1 MIRLPEVPGQRGGN
15 CYVYPVIVLFP
26 IILIFI
32 GLPLKVVIA
41 VQKRLCRRNSKWV
54 GLILPAAALV
64 YGLFLTIIMS
74 VVMFHY
80 DGPPMITTT
89 GYTVPAGASS
99 SYEPS
104 PEDISVSYFPD
115 PEHPLPPRNG
125 GRLPVRVQYPHL
137 VSGVDLAEKPA
148 GGAGEG
154 GNGQNEGPGIRVR
167 KL

>member
-32 GLPLKVVIA
+32 GLPLKAVIA

-64 YGLFLTIIMS
+64 CGLFLTAVLS
-74 VVMFHY
+74 VAMLHY
-80 DGPPMITTT
+80 DGPPMITEMS
-89 GYTVPAGASS
+89 YTPPAGAPS

-104 PEDISVSYFPD
+104 PDEITVTYFPD
-115 PEHPLPPRNG
+115 PEHPLTPGMIG
-125 GRLPVRVQYPHL
+125 GFLFVFNIPTLSLGWIWLKSRREEQVK
-137 VSGVDLAEKPA
+137 AEMDKMRA
-148 GGAGEG
+148 QEL
-154 GNGQNEGPGIRVR
+154 E
-167 KL
+167 

>member
-1 MIRLPEVPGQRGGN
+1 MFILLLILS
-15 CYVYPVIVLFP
+15 PV
-26 IILIFI
+26 ILIFV
-32 GLPLKVVIA
+32 GLPLMAVIA
-41 VQKRLCRRNSKWV
+41 VQKRLCRKNSKWV

-64 YGLFLTIIMS
+64 YGLFLTVTMS

-115 PEHPLPPRNG
+115 PEHPLTPGMVGDSCSCSTSPPCLWG
-125 GRLPVRVQYPHL
+125 GF
-137 VSGVDLAEKPA
+137 G
-148 GGAGEG
+148 
-154 GNGQNEGPGIRVR
+154 
-167 KL
+167 

>member
-1 MIRLPEVPGQRGGN
+1 MFILLLF
-15 CYVYPVIVLFP
+15 LFP

-32 GLPLKVVIA
+32 GLPLKAVIA

-99 SYEPS
+99 SYGPS

>member
-32 GLPLKVVIA
+32 GLPLKAVIA

-64 YGLFLTIIMS
+64 CGLFLTAVLS
-74 VVMFHY
+74 VAMLHY
-80 DGPPMITTT
+80 DGPPMITEMS
-89 GYTVPAGASS
+89 YTPPAGAPS

-104 PEDISVSYFPD
+104 PDEITVTYFPD
-115 PEHPLPPRNG
+115 PEHPLTPGMVAGFLFVFNIPTLSLGWIWLKSR
-125 GRLPVRVQYPHL
+125 REEQVK
-137 VSGVDLAEKPA
+137 AEMDKMRA
-148 GGAGEG
+148 QEL
-154 GNGQNEGPGIRVR
+154 E
-167 KL
+167 

>member
-32 GLPLKVVIA
+32 GLPLKAVIA

-89 GYTVPAGASS
+89 GYTVPTGASS

-115 PEHPLPPRNG
+115 PEHPLTPGMVGDSCSCSTSQLCLWG
-125 GRLPVRVQYPHL
+125 GF
-137 VSGVDLAEKPA
+137 G
-148 GGAGEG
+148 
-154 GNGQNEGPGIRVR
+154 
-167 KL
+167 

>member
-1 MIRLPEVPGQRGGN
+1 MFILLLILS
-15 CYVYPVIVLFP
+15 PV
-26 IILIFI
+26 ILIFV
-32 GLPLKVVIA
+32 GLPLMAVIA

-54 GLILPAAALV
+54 
-64 YGLFLTIIMS
+64 TMS

-115 PEHPLPPRNG
+115 TEHPLTPGMVG
-125 GRLPVRVQYPHL
+125 GFLFVFNIPTLSLGWIWLKSRREEQVKAEMEKMKVQEL
-137 VSGVDLAEKPA
+137 E
-148 GGAGEG
+148 
-154 GNGQNEGPGIRVR
+154 
-167 KL
+167 

>member
-1 MIRLPEVPGQRGGN
+1 
-15 CYVYPVIVLFP
+15 
-26 IILIFI
+26 
-32 GLPLKVVIA
+32 
-41 VQKRLCRRNSKWV
+41 
-54 GLILPAAALV
+54 
-64 YGLFLTIIMS
+64 
-74 VVMFHY
+74 
-80 DGPPMITTT
+80 MITTT

-115 PEHPLPPRNG
+115 PEHPLTPGMVG
-125 GRLPVRVQYPHL
+125 GFLFVFNIPTWSL
-137 VSGVDLAEKPA
+137 GVDMAEKPE

>member
-1 MIRLPEVPGQRGGN
+1 MFILLLILSP
-15 CYVYPVIVLFP
+15 F
-26 IILIFI
+26 ILIFV
-32 GLPLKVVIA
+32 GLPLMAVIA
-41 VQKRLCRRNSKWV
+41 FQKRLCRRNSKWV

-74 VVMFHY
+74 VVRFHY

>member
-1 MIRLPEVPGQRGGN
+1 MFILLLILS
-15 CYVYPVIVLFP
+15 PV
-26 IILIFI
+26 ILIFV
-32 GLPLKVVIA
+32 GLPLMAVIA
-41 VQKRLCRRNSKWV
+41 VQKRLCRKNSKWV

-64 YGLFLTIIMS
+64 YGLFLTVIMS

-104 PEDISVSYFPD
+104 PEYIGILFSGPGAPSD
-115 PEHPLPPRNG
+115 PRYG
-125 GRLPVRVQYPHL
+125 GGIPVRVQHPHL

-154 GNGQNEGPGIRVR
+154 GNEENEGPGIRV
-167 KL
+167 KKM

>member
-1 MIRLPEVPGQRGGN
+1 MFILLLILSP
-15 CYVYPVIVLFP
+15 F
-26 IILIFI
+26 ILIFV
-32 GLPLKVVIA
+32 GLPLMAVIA
-41 VQKRLCRRNSKWV
+41 VQKRLCRKNSKWV

-64 YGLFLTIIMS
+64 YGLFLTVTMS

-115 PEHPLPPRNG
+115 PEHPLTPGMVAGFLFVFNIPTLSLGWIWLKSR
-125 GRLPVRVQYPHL
+125 REEQVK
-137 VSGVDLAEKPA
+137 AEMEKMRA
-148 GGAGEG
+148 QEL
-154 GNGQNEGPGIRVR
+154 E
-167 KL
+167 

>member
-32 GLPLKVVIA
+32 GLPLKAVIA

-64 YGLFLTIIMS
+64 YGLFLTAVLS
-74 VVMFHY
+74 VAMLHY
-80 DGPPMITTT
+80 DGPPMITEMS
-89 GYTVPAGASS
+89 YTPPAGAPS

-104 PEDISVSYFPD
+104 PDEVTVTYFPD
-115 PEHPLPPRNG
+115 PEHPLTPGMVAGFLFVFNIPTLSLGWIWLKSR
-125 GRLPVRVQYPHL
+125 REEQVK
-137 VSGVDLAEKPA
+137 AEMDKMRA
-148 GGAGEG
+148 QEL
-154 GNGQNEGPGIRVR
+154 E
-167 KL
+167 

>member
-1 MIRLPEVPGQRGGN
+1 MFILLLILS
-15 CYVYPVIVLFP
+15 PV
-26 IILIFI
+26 ILIFV
-32 GLPLKVVIA
+32 GLPLMAVIA
-41 VQKRLCRRNSKWV
+41 VQKRLCRKNSKWV

-64 YGLFLTIIMS
+64 YGLFLTVIMS

-115 PEHPLPPRNG
+115 PPSDTRYG
-125 GRLPVRVQYPHL
+125 GGIPVRVQHPNF

-154 GNGQNEGPGIRVR
+154 GNGENEGPGIRVIN
-167 KL
+167 L